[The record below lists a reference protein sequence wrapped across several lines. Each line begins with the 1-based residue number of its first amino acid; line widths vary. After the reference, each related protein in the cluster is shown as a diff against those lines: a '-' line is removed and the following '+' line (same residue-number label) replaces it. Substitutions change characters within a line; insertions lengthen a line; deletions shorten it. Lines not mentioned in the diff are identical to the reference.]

1 MTETTRAKP
10 PTVKRA
16 LMGDLLQTVG
26 ILPILV
32 LIVVVLNRVVA
43 AAMAERQQ
51 AAIASGQAPRDV
63 HSPYW
68 EGA

>member
-16 LMGDLLQTVG
+16 LIGDMLQTVG

-32 LIVVVLNRVVA
+32 LIVVVFGFVA
-43 AAMAERQQ
+43 
-51 AAIASGQAPRDV
+51 PNFFT
-63 HSPYW
+63 
-68 EGA
+68 EGNLPAQVW